1 MPGSICSETRLP
13 IMLRS
18 PWRGEPRN
26 TSAPKRAMSKRDA
39 DMDIISM
46 AQQARPKLMGQ
57 RDDLR
62 AQFTAWSSLVKIRPS
77 TPIASLVFNGLA
89 SIVFIIPRLRSP
101 FNRAPRRSG
110 RPRYVSISFG
120 IGRYEPHAAT
130 EVLKNVYGDCKDKH
144 TLLTSLLAEGS
155 RPTRRWI

>member
-1 MPGSICSETRLP
+1 MTGAFFCEAGPAMI
-13 IMLRS
+13 IRS
-18 PWRGEPRN
+18 AWRGEPRN
-26 TSAPKRAMSKRDA
+26 TSAPKRAMSKRAA

-57 RDDLR
+57 SDDLR

-101 FNRAPRRSG
+101 FNQSPRRSE
-110 RPRYVSISFG
+110 RTHYVSISFG
-120 IGRYEPHAAT
+120 LERYQPH
-130 EVLKNVYGDCKDKH
+130 
-144 TLLTSLLAEGS
+144 
-155 RPTRRWI
+155 